1 METSGKSLSIRGWP
15 CANGVARERCA
26 PGSGTRLRKEADM
39 NNRLAGVTAM
49 LSAAIATIALGAA
62 QKDLTEKPAVQDAVV
77 NFGYPAHPQPASPA
91 NHVLIPDEVTIFKGG
106 TVTFAMHGMGH
117 GIAIYPVSKNTTRAN
132 ISDDLCQGGPAVCNV
147 PNATAALPYSI
158 TDGDGQIVIAV
169 AEFPTQRQVD
179 STPGQLFSAGG
190 LPGVLLIGS
199 SLAPDGTTV
208 RGSQVRYRFAEDGRY
223 LVICINRVHSLND
236 WMFGFVNVV

>member
-1 METSGKSLSIRGWP
+1 
-15 CANGVARERCA
+15 
-26 PGSGTRLRKEADM
+26 M
-39 NNRLAGVTAM
+39 NKRLAGSTAM
-49 LSAAIATIALGAA
+49 LSAVAVSVLIGAA
-62 QKDLTEKPAVQDAVV
+62 PNQDQTNKPAVQDAVV
-77 NFGYPAHPQPASPA
+77 AFGYPTHPQPPSPH
-91 NHVLIPDEVTIFKGG
+91 NHVLVPDEVTIFKGG

-117 GIAIYPVSKNTTRAN
+117 GIAIYPVSKNTTRAD
-132 ISDDLCQGGPAVCNV
+132 ISDDLCQGGPTVCNV

-158 TDGDGQIVIAV
+158 TDGDGNVVIAV

-199 SLAPDGTTV
+199 SLAADGTTV

-223 LVICINRVHSLND
+223 LVVCINRVHALND
-236 WMFGFVNVV
+236 WMFGFVNVR